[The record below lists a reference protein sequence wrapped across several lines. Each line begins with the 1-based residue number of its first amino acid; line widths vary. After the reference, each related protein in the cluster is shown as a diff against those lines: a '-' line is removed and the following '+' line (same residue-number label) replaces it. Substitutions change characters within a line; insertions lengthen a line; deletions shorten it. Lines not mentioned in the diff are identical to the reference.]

1 MNERDENAVKAAIK
15 ALEEGEQRALVKAAI
30 KELLAEYVAKFGW
43 WSSRTLGLLAI
54 GALVLFILRV
64 QGWVQS

>member
-1 MNERDENAVKAAIK
+1 MTERDEAAIKAAIK
-15 ALEEGEQRALVKAAI
+15 AMEESEQRALVKAAI

-54 GALVLFILRV
+54 GAVILFILRV
-64 QGWVQS
+64 HGWVQS